1 MSVRRLAD
9 AALQPESFAFTE
21 ANAAWARAKMAEYP
35 VGRQQSA
42 VIALLWRAQEQE
54 GWVTRAAIEEV
65 ARLLSMPYIR
75 VLEVATFY
83 TQFLLKPVGTKAH
96 ILVCGTTPCMLRGAE
111 DLRAVCEHRI
121 NHEQLTT
128 NADGTLS
135 WEEVECLGACV
146 NAPLVMIGNDTYED
160 LTVERLEEIIDAF
173 AAGKGDTIKP
183 GTQIDRLNSAP
194 IGGSTTL
201 TSEPTAERSYM
212 PFPPPPP
219 PAAPAGAPAPA
230 AAAPAKPAGA
240 PAKSAEAPAPVAAAD
255 QGPTTPGRK
264 RQVPEESAPALKEPK
279 RAPKVPVAQAE
290 AERLAADDAAKA
302 DGTPNN
308 SMREG
313 ATGAE
318 SPAGRVSRPTR
329 VARLVDPEPVPA
341 STGRATRERGGGIP
355 APAEAPQGPDD
366 LKMIAGIG
374 PVLERALNAYGITS
388 FAQIAALKK
397 REIAD
402 LEEKMK
408 FPGRV
413 ARDEWIKQA
422 KVLAKGGA
430 AEYERVFGKK
440 PR

>member
-21 ANAAWARAKMAEYP
+21 VNAAWARAKVAEYP

-42 VIALLWRAQEQE
+42 VIPLLWRAQEQE

-83 TQFLLKPVGTKAH
+83 TQFLLKPVGTRAH
-96 ILVCGTTPCMLRGAE
+96 IMVCGTTPCMLRGAE

-121 NHEQLTT
+121 NHEQLTP

-146 NAPLVMIGNDTYED
+146 NGPMIMIGRDTYED
-160 LTVERLEEIIDAF
+160 LTVERLDEIIDAF

-183 GTQIDRLNSAP
+183 GTQIDRLNSAAF
-194 IGGSTTL
+194 GGATTL

-219 PAAPAGAPAPA
+219 PADAPAPA
-230 AAAPAKPAGA
+230 AAAPAKAEP
-240 PAKSAEAPAPVAAAD
+240 PAKAPETPGKTAAAD

-279 RAPKVPVAQAE
+279 RAPKLPESETE
-290 AERLAADDAAKA
+290 AERLAADKAAKA
-302 DGTPNN
+302 DGAPNTA
-308 SMREG
+308 MRES

-318 SPAGRVSRPTR
+318 SAAGKISRPTR
-329 VARLVDPEPVPA
+329 VGRPVDPVPAPA

-355 APAEAPQGPDD
+355 APAEPPTGPDD

-374 PVLERALNAYGITS
+374 PVLERALNAHGITS

-397 REIAD
+397 RDIAE
-402 LEEKMK
+402 LEEKLK

-422 KVLAKGGA
+422 KALAKGGA
-430 AEYERVFGKK
+430 AEYERAFGKK

>member
-35 VGRQQSA
+35 LGRQQSA

-65 ARLLSMPYIR
+65 AKLLSMPYIR

-83 TQFLLKPVGTKAH
+83 TQFLLKPVGTRAH
-96 ILVCGTTPCMLRGAE
+96 IMVCGTTPCMLRGAE
-111 DLRAVCEHRI
+111 NLRAVCEHRI

-146 NAPLVMIGNDTYED
+146 NGPMIMIGNDTYED
-160 LTVERLEEIIDAF
+160 LTVERFEEIVDAF

-183 GTQIDRLNSAP
+183 GTQVDRLNSAA
-194 IGGSTTL
+194 IGGATTL
-201 TSEPTAERSYM
+201 TSEPTAERTYM

-219 PAAPAGAPAPA
+219 PAA
-230 AAAPAKPAGA
+230 AAPGKPAEP
-240 PAKSAEAPAPVAAAD
+240 PAKTIVAD

-279 RAPKVPVAQAE
+279 RAPKLPESETE
-290 AERLAADDAAKA
+290 AARLAAANAAKA
-302 DGTPNN
+302 DGTPNTA
-308 SMREG
+308 MREG

-318 SPAGRVSRPTR
+318 SPAGRISRPTR
-329 VARLVDPEPVPA
+329 AGRPIDPEPVPA

-355 APAEAPQGPDD
+355 APAEAPTGADD

-374 PVLERALNAYGITS
+374 PVLERALNAQGITS
-388 FAQIAALKK
+388 FAQIAALRK
-397 REIAD
+397 RDIAD
-402 LEEKMK
+402 LEEKLK

-422 KVLAKGGA
+422 KALAKGGA
-430 AEYERVFGKK
+430 AEYERVFGRK

>member
-1 MSVRRLAD
+1 
-9 AALQPESFAFTE
+9 
-21 ANAAWARAKMAEYP
+21 MAEYP

-42 VIALLWRAQEQE
+42 VIPLLWRAQEQE

-65 ARLLSMPYIR
+65 AQLLSMPYIR

-111 DLRAVCEHRI
+111 SLRAVCEHRI
-121 NHEQLTT
+121 GHEQLTP

-160 LTVERLEEIIDAF
+160 LTVERFEEIIDAF
-173 AAGKGDTIKP
+173 EAGKGDTIKP
-183 GTQIDRLNSAP
+183 GTQVDRLNSAA
-194 IGGSTTL
+194 IGGATTL
-201 TSEPTAERSYM
+201 TVEPTAERSYM

-219 PAAPAGAPAPA
+219 PATPADAPAPGAPAPA
-230 AAAPAKPAGA
+230 KPAESPAKA
-240 PAKSAEAPAPVAAAD
+240 AERA
-255 QGPTTPGRK
+255 PTTPGRK
-264 RQVPEESAPALKEPK
+264 RQVSEEAAPALKEPK
-279 RAPKVPVAQAE
+279 RAPKVPVEQAE
-290 AERLAADDAAKA
+290 AERLAADSAAKA
-302 DGTPNN
+302 DGRPNTA
-308 SMREG
+308 MREG

-318 SPAGRVSRPTR
+318 SAAGRVSRPTR
-329 VARLVDPEPVPA
+329 VARLVDPKPVPA
-341 STGRATRERGGGIP
+341 SAGRATRERGGGIP

-374 PVLERALNAYGITS
+374 PVLEKALNAHGITS

-397 REIAD
+397 REIAE

-413 ARDEWIKQA
+413 ERDEWIKQA
-422 KVLAKGGA
+422 KALAKGGA